1 MKSGLPKDILFTY
14 FAGNATAL
22 QKKLIEEW
30 LSSPE
35 NLELYFE
42 CLEEWEVNR
51 PQFLPDKEIAFEKF
65 SQRIAGTDTEES
77 EIETFLFD
85 IKTKKT
91 SFNLNVWKWAA
102 AAIIVV
108 GTGIFAKDFILFK
121 NHQTANGE
129 LKTIILN
136 DSSRVTLNAN
146 SSLKVP
152 RFDFFSKSREVFLE
166 GEAEFNVTH
175 TVDNKEFIVHTT
187 DDSEILVL
195 GTEFVVYTRKKG
207 TRVVLNK
214 GKVQLSSAQEN
225 KPLTMKPGDQV
236 TIYQN
241 GKMELEKLTKTEVEL
256 QSVWK
261 EHRMVFNHTKLGE
274 VAIKLNEIYGVDVEI
289 SDKQTAERELT
300 GSFKAENVDEILEVL
315 SEMLD
320 LDISHRENKV
330 YFNPKPVDLF

>member
-30 LSSPE
+30 LGNPE

-42 CLEEWEVNR
+42 YLEEWEINR
-51 PQFLPDKEIAFEKF
+51 PQFLPDNEIAFEKF

-77 EIETFLFD
+77 ENETFLFD

-91 SFNLNVWKWAA
+91 ILSLNVWKWTA

-108 GTGIFAKDFILFK
+108 GTGIFSKDFILFE

-152 RFDFFSKSREVFLE
+152 RFDFFNKSREVFLE

-175 TVDNKEFIVHTT
+175 TADNKQFIVHAT
-187 DDSEILVL
+187 DNSEILVL

-214 GKVQLSSAQEN
+214 GKVQLSSAQES

-241 GKMELEKLTKTEVEL
+241 GKMELEKLTKSEVEL

-261 EHRMVFNHTKLGE
+261 EHRMVFDHTKLGD
-274 VAIKLNEIYGVDVEI
+274 VATKLNEIYGVDVEI
-289 SDKQTAERELT
+289 RDKQTAERELT
-300 GSFKAENVDEILEVL
+300 GSFKAENVDEILGVL

>member
-1 MKSGLPKDILFTY
+1 MKSELPKDILFTY

-30 LSSPE
+30 LSGPE
-35 NLELYFE
+35 SLELYFE
-42 CLEEWEVNR
+42 YLEEWEINR
-51 PQFLPDKEIAFEKF
+51 PQFLPDNEIAFEKF
-65 SQRIAGTDTEES
+65 SQRIVDTDIEENDTEFYLS
-77 EIETFLFD
+77 D
-85 IKTKKT
+85 IKTKKKNL
-91 SFNLNVWKWAA
+91 NLNVWKWAA
-102 AAIIVV
+102 AAVV
-108 GTGIFAKDFILFK
+108 ALGTGIFSKDLILFENYK
-121 NHQTANGE
+121 TANGE
-129 LKTIILN
+129 LKAIILN

-152 RFDFFSKSREVFLE
+152 RFDFVNASREVFLD

-175 TVDNKEFIVHTT
+175 TVDNKQFIVHTT

-214 GKVQLSSAQEN
+214 GKVQLSSAQES

-261 EHRMVFNHTKLGE
+261 EHRMVFDHTKLGE
-274 VAIKLNEIYGVDVEI
+274 VATKLNEIYGVDVEI
-289 SDKQTAERELT
+289 KDKQTAERELT
-300 GSFKAENVDEILEVL
+300 GSFKAENVDEILDVL

-320 LDISHRENKV
+320 IDISHRENKV